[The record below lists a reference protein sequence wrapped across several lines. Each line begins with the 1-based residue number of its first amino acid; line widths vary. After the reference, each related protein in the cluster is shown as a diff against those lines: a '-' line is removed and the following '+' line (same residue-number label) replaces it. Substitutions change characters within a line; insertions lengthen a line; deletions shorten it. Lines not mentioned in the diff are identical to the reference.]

1 MKAYEP
7 APGANFAPILIG
19 AIAACVAGALVLTL
33 LTRPGAPAAA
43 PAEQITLVAAR
54 IPFEAQNALR
64 GEMGSFDALGKST
77 ARLKS
82 IVAADG
88 MAAQL
93 GPNLGK
99 LAAAAAGVVDA
110 RPAVETIQ
118 AANQETRELAPKLLS
133 ELGDLA
139 SAVGVQKLEGMSRYL
154 ERFELTVQRIQQ
166 ELNGLASGVSD
177 AAPTAQRLAD
187 SLEFLNQVMRGL
199 SGEESGMALSRV
211 TGPDAEQR
219 LKTVIQRNQ
228 QFAASVR
235 KAIGAAETLS
245 RAQAAARSLPA
256 LSSAVAAQLGG
267 VPAAA
272 PAQASPAY
280 KYASAALLAL
290 AVLALGVLFAV
301 LRKSLT
307 ARRTSEL
314 RVRENERN
322 QEAIMRLL
330 DELSSLADGDL
341 TVQATVTED
350 ITGAIADSIN
360 YAIEALRELV
370 ATINDSAIQLDGAAR
385 QTQSAAAHMAK
396 ASSAQSRQIT
406 AASESM
412 ADMASSIEEVSNNS
426 ERCADVARHSV
437 DIAHKGGDAVR
448 RTIDGMNAI
457 RETIQETSKRI
468 KRLGESS
475 QEIGNIVELIND
487 IAEQTNILAL
497 NASIQASMAGE
508 AGRGFAVVADEV
520 QRLAER
526 AANAT
531 KQIEVLVRTI
541 QTDTN
546 EAVVSMER
554 STTDVVGGA
563 LLAENAGAALEEI
576 EQVSNQIASLVQ
588 NISASARQQ
597 AAVSGN
603 ISKSMQVVRE
613 ISTQTAEGST
623 ATSASIAKL
632 AALSAQLRKSVAGF
646 RLPDYGA
653 GTTTLAGATAN
664 GQGARPQLPG
674 GNGASG
680 AAPGGVGSASVG
692 GSGAVGSGAGGPDAA
707 TPGAGNSGKLRK
719 ASSAGARA

>member
-1 MKAYEP
+1 MSTRDNTTSKANWLP
-7 APGANFAPILIG
+7 PLLALTVL
-19 AIAACVAGALVLTL
+19 CLAGAAVLTV
-33 LTRPGAPAAA
+33 LTPGSRLPAA
-43 PAEQITLVAAR
+43 PAEQLSFVVQR
-54 IPFEAQNALR
+54 MPFEAQNALR
-64 GEMGSFDALGKST
+64 GEASAFDALAKSA
-77 ARLKS
+77 ARINSLRGALPDAK
-82 IVAADG
+82 VAADPAWSNVSY
-88 MAAQL
+88 AATEV
-93 GPNLGK
+93 GS
-99 LAAAAAGVVDA
+99 A
-110 RPAVETIQ
+110 RAAVETMQIS
-118 AANQETRELAPKLLS
+118 NQEARELAPKLLS

-154 ERFELTVQRIQQ
+154 ERFELTVQRVQQ
-166 ELNGLASGVSD
+166 ELNGLSSGVSD

-199 SGEESGMALSRV
+199 SGEESGLALSRV
-211 TGPDAEQR
+211 TGADAEQR
-219 LKTVIQRNQ
+219 LKTVVQRNQ

-235 KAIGAAETLS
+235 KAIGAAEPLS
-245 RAQAAARSLPA
+245 KAQIAARTLPA
-256 LSSAVAAQLGG
+256 LAGG
-267 VPAAA
+267 
-272 PAQASPAY
+272 
-280 KYASAALLAL
+280 
-290 AVLALGVLFAV
+290 LALGIGETAPARDSGSGYKTLILILLGVSAVSLGVLSWVF
-301 LRKSLT
+301 LKSVN
-307 ARRTSEL
+307 ARRSTEL

-370 ATINDSAIQLDGAAR
+370 TTINDSAIQLDGAAK
-385 QTQSAAAHMAK
+385 QTQAAAAHMVK
-396 ASSAQSRQIT
+396 ASGAQSRQIS

-412 ADMASSIEEVSNNS
+412 EDMAASIEEVSGNS
-426 ERCADVARHSV
+426 ERCSDVARHSV

-597 AAVSGN
+597 AVASGN
-603 ISKSMQVVRE
+603 ISKNMQVVRE
-613 ISTQTAEGST
+613 ISSQTAEGS
-623 ATSASIAKL
+623 ATTSTSIAKL

-646 RLPDYGA
+646 RLPDFGE
-653 GTTTLAGATAN
+653 GTTTVGPSPAA
-664 GQGARPQLPG
+664 LPTP
-674 GNGASG
+674 
-680 AAPGGVGSASVG
+680 PGPVSL
-692 GSGAVGSGAGGPDAA
+692 
-707 TPGAGNSGKLRK
+707 GNSDRPRK
-719 ASSAGARA
+719 ASGVGA